1 VAHFKKI
8 DVMVEYFNNLRE
20 EEKVELLDAL
30 PLITV
35 MIAGADGSFDQEELD
50 WADKITHIRSYKLKK
65 EMKAFYEEVDAN
77 FIEKVQYFIEAMP
90 ADVSQRNEIISDRLG
105 KLNPILAKL
114 DTSVA
119 YKMYRG
125 FLSFAEHIAKASGG
139 IMGFFSVNAAEA
151 KLIHLPMLHPI
162 IYTPSQEEEE

>member
-1 VAHFKKI
+1 
-8 DVMVEYFNNLRE
+8 MVEYFNNLKE
-20 EEKVELLDAL
+20 EEKAELLDAL

-50 WADKITHIRSYKLKK
+50 WAEKITHIRSYKLKK
-65 EMKAFYEEVDAN
+65 EMKAFYEEVDAT

-90 ADVSQRNEIISDRLG
+90 SDVNLRNDMISQRLE

-125 FLSFAEHIAKASGG
+125 FLSFAEHVAKASGG

-151 KLIHLPMLHPI
+151 KLIQLPMLHPI

>member
-1 VAHFKKI
+1 
-8 DVMVEYFNNLRE
+8 
-20 EEKVELLDAL
+20 
-30 PLITV
+30 
-35 MIAGADGSFDQEELD
+35 
-50 WADKITHIRSYKLKK
+50 
-65 EMKAFYEEVDAN
+65 MKAFYEEVDAN